1 MSHSSRRFASARP
14 AAVRDSAVCMEFEL
28 LHSTTTEVLKPL
40 RDALKGFVLSSP
52 LLALC
57 TLCALPTALLY
68 LSQRTERAIARANA
82 ALEERKTR

>member
-40 RDALKGFVLSSP
+40 RDALKDFVLSSP

-68 LSQRTERAIARANA
+68 LSHRTERDIARANA

>member
-1 MSHSSRRFASARP
+1 MSHSSLRFASARP
-14 AAVRDSAVCMEFEL
+14 AAVHDSAVCMEFEL

-40 RDALKGFVLSSP
+40 RDALKCFVLSSP

-68 LSQRTERAIARANA
+68 LSHRTERDIARANA

>member
-57 TLCALPTALLY
+57 TLCARYITLGAMAQVKQ
-68 LSQRTERAIARANA
+68 SRR
-82 ALEERKTR
+82 

>member
-1 MSHSSRRFASARP
+1 
-14 AAVRDSAVCMEFEL
+14 MEFEL

-68 LSQRTERAIARANA
+68 LSHRTERDIARANA